1 MICVACC
8 VDCKASLNCIGC
20 VLYTCIY
27 NFISVLNN
35 NNNKRHHDMDN
46 YLKIEKLFTNA
57 KFYKQ
62 ADTSYKQQTTSQT
75 MIETTSSKNPV
86 FRFNLSYG
94 MVDALLHF
102 SKTHQF
108 DDRHSYTDAWN
119 EWKNNTDISKI
130 INDEIQRLQNLD
142 YKGSAESIER
152 KIFKSGRY
160 YFRNKSFVKVP
171 PKSRGN
177 YISVS
182 KELIC
187 AMDDH
192 ISRGTINNN
201 GQVQVPSP
209 ADLFND
215 FCSKY
220 VDILKMEIERLIE
233 VEPFTEDP
241 ALIIAKVKK
250 TYKNRVFR
258 GTRRGPIVE
267 PMFS

>member
-1 MICVACC
+1 
-8 VDCKASLNCIGC
+8 
-20 VLYTCIY
+20 
-27 NFISVLNN
+27 
-35 NNNKRHHDMDN
+35 MDN